1 MRYQILLSAILFTA
15 SISKAQLIYPA
26 GQDSTFIINNEY
38 ADVLF
43 LYKNAGTTAVNI
55 KWEKLSEQKA
65 TGWAFGFCNNGQC
78 ISELPDTGT
87 YSGLQPNEQGFLK
100 IHTSTNRIAGTSL
113 IKYLI
118 YTEGNRNT
126 ADTFTYHIVCDPW
139 AVGISGLNES
149 GQYELTQKM
158 RTIEVKSGQPSTLML
173 INMRGEQVLNRK
185 TATEHLLELDAL
197 PAGVYVL
204 VNRFDSGPISR
215 KIVLR

>member
-26 GQDSTFIINNEY
+26 GKDSTFIINNEY

-43 LYKNAGTTAVNI
+43 LYKNTGTTAVNV

-78 ISELPDTGT
+78 LSELPDTGT
-87 YSGLQPNEQGFLK
+87 YSGLQPNETGFLK
-100 IHTSTNRIAGTSL
+100 IHTFTNRIAGTSL

-126 ADTFTYHIVCDPW
+126 ADTFSYDIVCDPW

-158 RTIEVKSGQPSTLML
+158 RTVVVKSGQPSTLML
-173 INMRGEQVLNRK
+173 MNMRGEQLLTRT
-185 TATEHLLELDAL
+185 TATKHLLELDAL

-204 VNRFDSGPISR
+204 VNRFDSGTVSR